1 MAHARPFLTFTLQNL
16 SNNIK
21 NTLRRGVFPLLL
33 SSEVVGVPEDS
44 KFPLLGM

>member
-33 SSEVVGVPEDS
+33 SSEVAGVPEDS